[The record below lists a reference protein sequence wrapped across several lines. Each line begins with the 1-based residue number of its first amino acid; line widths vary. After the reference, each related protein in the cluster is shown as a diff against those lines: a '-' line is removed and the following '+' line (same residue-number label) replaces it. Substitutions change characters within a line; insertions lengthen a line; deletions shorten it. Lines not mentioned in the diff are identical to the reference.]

1 MDEDEPAETLGLDLC
16 QRTDMLRS
24 ATRRNHGE
32 PHRDG
37 GRSGPAQHALF
48 RICRAGGGTCLDH
61 EFSTEDSG
69 VSTPPPDASR
79 AMTPAA
85 ATCCPRT
92 SSSRC
97 SEDHAGTVWV
107 SSDKGLF
114 AFNPQTKAIR
124 RFTIFDGLLNND
136 FKNCGL
142 RSADGDLYFG
152 SRSGFI
158 RFNPEKFDRESG
170 DPRWSSPNSASATNW
185 SSPPDDGVRP
195 SSATWTAPD
204 PSTSPRGKIRSDSD
218 SPSSTRRCRNS
229 TP

>member
-1 MDEDEPAETLGLDLC
+1 M
-16 QRTDMLRS
+16 
-24 ATRRNHGE
+24 
-32 PHRDG
+32 
-37 GRSGPAQHALF
+37 
-48 RICRAGGGTCLDH
+48 
-61 EFSTEDSG
+61 
-69 VSTPPPDASR
+69 
-79 AMTPAA
+79 
-85 ATCCPRT
+85 
-92 SSSRC
+92 
-97 SEDHAGTVWV
+97 

-170 DPRWSSPNSASATNW
+170 DPRLVVTEFRIGNELVVPS
-185 SSPPDDGVRP
+185 DDGRSP
-195 SSATWTAPD
+195 SSATWTAPG
-204 PSTSPRGKIRSDSD
+204 PSTSPRGKIVRIRIRR
-218 SPSSTRRCRNS
+218 PQLRRCRSS